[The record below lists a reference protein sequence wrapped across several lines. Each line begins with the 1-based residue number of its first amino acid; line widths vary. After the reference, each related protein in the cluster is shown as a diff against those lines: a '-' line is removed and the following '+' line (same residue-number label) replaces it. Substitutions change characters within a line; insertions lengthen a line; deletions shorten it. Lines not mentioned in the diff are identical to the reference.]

1 MIASLPLKNKSNTM
15 KNLIK
20 KLILGIAIIYA
31 PLQSLA
37 WGTEG
42 HRIAGMIAS
51 SYLTPKAKKAI
62 QAILGDESIALTS
75 NWADFI
81 KSDPNYAYLSSWHYI
96 DLDKAYT
103 YPELQEFLNQDTK
116 VDAYTKLN
124 FLIAELKK
132 KNLSPEN
139 KLLYL
144 RMLIHIVED
153 VHQPLHVGHTD
164 DKGGN
169 DIKVTWYMTPTNL
182 HSVWDSQLIDFQQ
195 LSFTE
200 YAMAINHTTAEQR
213 TEWQKA
219 PISQWLF
226 ESSQLANKI
235 YADVKNGDTINTY
248 KYNFN
253 NIAIVNQQLLKAGV
267 RLAGVLN
274 ELFG

>member
-1 MIASLPLKNKSNTM
+1 M
-15 KNLIK
+15 KTNFFK
-20 KLILGIAIIYA
+20 KLILGLAIIYA
-31 PLQSLA
+31 PLQSMA

-42 HRIAGMIAS
+42 HRIAGLIAS
-51 SYLTPKAKKAI
+51 SYLTPKAREAI
-62 QAILGDESIALTS
+62 KAILGDESIAITS

-81 KSDPNYAYLSSWHYI
+81 KSDPNYSYLSSWHYV

-103 YPELQEFLNQDTK
+103 YPELQEFLNHDTK

-124 FLIAELKK
+124 FLIGELKK
-132 KNLSPEN
+132 KDLSAEN

-153 VHQPLHVGHTD
+153 VHQPLHVGHTE

-195 LSFTE
+195 LSYTE
-200 YAMAINHTTAEQR
+200 YAAAINHTTATQR
-213 TEWQKA
+213 AAWQKA

-226 ESSQLANKI
+226 ESNQIAEKVYSE
-235 YADVKNGDTINTY
+235 VKTGDTLNTY
-248 KYNFN
+248 KYNFDH
-253 NIAIVNQQLLKAGV
+253 IATLNQQLLKAGV
-267 RLAGVLN
+267 RLAGILN
-274 ELFG
+274 QLFG